1 MLELGSK
8 LLRLNYFMLKRLKI
22 GLTEKLTIGF
32 SKNNINFKLVKLMKK
47 P

>member
-8 LLRLNYFMLKRLKI
+8 LLRLNLFYVQKRLKI

-32 SKNNINFKLVKLMKK
+32 SKK
-47 P
+47 